1 MEVQHVIGH
10 IPGLRCA
17 TSICPRVI
25 DSYGLSTHMYADD
38 TQVYGFCLPTTVA
51 THTANITDCVEAA
64 TSWMQS
70 NRLQPNPDKTEFLWC
85 ATARRQPQLPTSPL
99 LIDGCSITPVQSAR
113 DLRIYIDY
121 HLSMQIH
128 VQDSVLQCFVT
139 VLHCTMSDSLLR
151 AIGHTFDARGCTG
164 ALLAGLW
171 EQHASWPSGLPDKST
186 PVSPE
191 CGSLTDLPPEDPQS
205 HIWCSHQSALAA
217 GSRTNSV

>member
-1 MEVQHVIGH
+1 MVSVIPAVQETVRTWRSQHVIGH

-85 ATARRQPQLPTSPL
+85 ATARQQPQLPTSPL

-139 VLHCTMSDSLLR
+139 MLHCTMSDSLLR

-205 HIWCSHQSALAA
+205 HI
-217 GSRTNSV
+217 